1 VSILE
6 LGNVSAYMQLGHKF
20 RAAEDFMRQL
30 IASVVIVL
38 ATASAGSA
46 QDNGLK
52 GVYGPGQ
59 SSPPPSASSSSGPV
73 QGNFGGLKGIYG
85 PGQSAAPP
93 TPPAASASAPSDGA
107 AVSPAISFPGSAA
120 PGQSLPLGVNP
131 TPLPDQ
137 PGYGTVIVN
146 GHHAIVERG
155 TNRIYRYLD

>member
-1 VSILE
+1 
-6 LGNVSAYMQLGHKF
+6 MQLGHKF

-30 IASVVIVL
+30 LASVVIVL

-46 QDNGLK
+46 QDNGGLK

-59 SSPPPSASSSSGPV
+59 SAPPPSASSSSGPV
-73 QGNFGGLKGIYG
+73 QGDFQGLKGIYG
-85 PGQSAAPP
+85 PGQSAPPP
-93 TPPAASASAPSDGA
+93 TLPAASASAPSVGTP
-107 AVSPAISFPGSAA
+107 VYPAISFPGSAA
-120 PGQSLPLGVNP
+120 PGQTLPLGVNP